1 MIRSRGQQL
10 IVDRMFRGFL
20 MCLVMLAVSCAA
32 SAQSFLLQ
40 TAYYD
45 DSSGRLTV
53 DEVMAQSFT
62 VFDGMLSEGYTDSV
76 IWLRIRVKASDK
88 PLYLTVKPHFLDTL
102 TLYTS
107 TAVPGVWSTQVA
119 GDRVHNQGDERL
131 NESHIFEIE
140 PRQETTYYLRVKTTS
155 TAMIEVQVLTFSDW
169 YVQNMRTQSFQVP
182 FIGLMFAILLWATSD
197 FIVRREALVGWFV
210 AVQVMQIL
218 FSLALMGYLAVFLP
232 HSFNLDLLTSVIIQG
247 SIAVTMLFHRMLI
260 RPFQPSRWAVRVL
273 DFLIFLAAIEI
284 TLILFGF
291 PRQGLQLGTINL
303 LFFIPTLLWL
313 GYSTKV
319 DAVPGRIALRV
330 AYNAL
335 ALALAIVIMPLLGWG
350 QSVDFY
356 INALTTQGVVSAI
369 IMGVFLYRRS
379 SEMEKSAIADQLKLE
394 RVEQG
399 LRDHQL
405 KLDEQRQFMDML
417 SHELKTPISVIQLT
431 LDTLSFPDKKRVRL
445 ERALRT
451 MSEVIDRCRLSTQID
466 EQRLSVVNESFDLAE
481 MVEEVTDACL
491 EPGKVD
497 LDVDSVMVDSD
508 RQLLS
513 VVIHN
518 LVDNAIKYSPATAR
532 VKVEL
537 GTATGRFARGTSL
550 TVTNKFLGN
559 QPPDS
564 RAIFEKYV
572 RGPTAT
578 GLSGS
583 GLGLHLCR
591 RLVQMLGGSLTCQ
604 VLDHQ
609 IVFTL
614 WLPDSA

>member
-1 MIRSRGQQL
+1 MVRGCVL
-10 IVDRMFRGFL
+10 FL
-20 MCLVMLAVSCAA
+20 MMLVGSVAA
-32 SAQSFLLQ
+32 SAQGHLVQ
-40 TAYYD
+40 TAYFD
-45 DSSGRLTV
+45 DSTARMTIDDV
-53 DEVMAQSFT
+53 TQQTFK
-62 VFDGMLSEGYTDSV
+62 VFEGMLSEGYTDSV
-76 IWLRIRVKASDK
+76 IWLRLRVTASDK
-88 PLYLTVKPHFLDTL
+88 PLYLVVKPHFLDSL
-102 TLYTS
+102 TLYM
-107 TAVPGVWSTQVA
+107 PGASPGAWVTQSA
-119 GDRVHNQGDERL
+119 GDRSRNDEHL
-131 NESHIFEIE
+131 NESFIFEIE
-140 PRQETTYYLRVKTTS
+140 PSREIDYYLRVSTTS
-155 TAMIEVQVLTFSDW
+155 TAMVEVQVMTFDEW
-169 YVQNMRTQSFQVP
+169 YVQNMRTQGFQVL
-182 FIGLMFAILLWATSD
+182 FIGLMFAIFLWATSD
-197 FIVRREALVGWFV
+197 FIVRRESLVGWFM
-210 AVQVMQIL
+210 AAQVMQIL

-232 HSFNLDLLTSVIIQG
+232 QTFNLDLLTSVIIQG

-273 DFLIFLAAIEI
+273 DFLIVLAAIEI
-284 TLILFGF
+284 TLILMGF

-356 INALTTQGVVSAI
+356 INALTTQGVVSAV

-379 SEMEKSAIADQLKLE
+379 SEMEKRAIEDQLKLE

-399 LRDHQL
+399 LRDHQS

-417 SHELKTPISVIQLT
+417 SHELKTPISVIQIT
-431 LDTLSFPDKKRVRL
+431 LDTLSFPDKKRERL

-466 EQRLSVVNESFDLAE
+466 EQRLSVVKEQFDLGE
-481 MVEEVTDACL
+481 LLEEVSDACL
-491 EPGKVD
+491 DPGKVE
-497 LDVDSVMVDSD
+497 LDIDSVMVESD

-513 VVIHN
+513 VIIHN
-518 LVDNAIKYSPATAR
+518 LIDNGIKYSPASSR
-532 VKVEL
+532 VKVAL
-537 GTATGRFARGTSL
+537 GVASDRFVAGTSL
-550 TVTNKFLGN
+550 TVSNKFLGN
-559 QPPDS
+559 QAPDC

-591 RLVQMLGGSLTCQ
+591 QLTDMLGGSLTCQ
-604 VLDHQ
+604 VLDHE

-614 WLPDSA
+614 WLPDSD